1 MSKEAPCKNCS
12 ERHYGCH
19 AECDRYV
26 SYSESRRAELD
37 RRIKANENERGYIE
51 HSCRLD
57 HRIRRNSFKSK
68 IIRSPKR

>member
-1 MSKEAPCKNCS
+1 MSKESPCKNCS

-19 AECDRYV
+19 AECDRYA

-37 RRIKANENERGYIE
+37 RRIKVNESERGFTE
-51 HSCRLD
+51 HLLRLEFRVK
-57 HRIRRNSFKSK
+57 HGGMKSK